1 MSTLHYSAIALAGAL
16 VLSACGSKPIA
27 PVESTTGSAPA
38 TNAVA
43 AKPATTPP
51 AATAQAAPQA
61 KAVPAHL
68 DPASII
74 SKERS
79 VYFELDAFGV
89 DSKFM
94 PIVQAHGQYLAA
106 NPALSIRVEGHAD
119 ERGGTEYNLA
129 LGQKRADAVV
139 KVLKTYGVKDSQL
152 EAVSFGKEKPKA
164 QGHDE
169 AAWTQN
175 RRVDL
180 AYPNK

>member
-1 MSTLHYSAIALAGAL
+1 MSTFHYSAIALAGAL
-16 VLSACGSKPIA
+16 VLSACGSKPLA
-27 PVESTTGSAPA
+27 PVDTATGSAPVA
-38 TNAVA
+38 TTAGSQ
-43 AKPATTPP
+43 PATTAP
-51 AATAQAAPQA
+51 ATAQAAPQA
-61 KAVPAHL
+61 KAIPAHL
-68 DPASII
+68 DPASIL

-89 DSKFM
+89 DTKFM

-106 NPALSIRVEGHAD
+106 NPSLGIRVEGHAD

-180 AYPNK
+180 TYPTR